1 MATNANRTKEFNVDI
16 WQGQNTLP
24 WERYVE
30 IISGYGKDMMK
41 SNKRQE
47 SSNEWQEKEQIVK
60 RPIHTKNEVILEKQ
74 EPGSIEDCLMF

>member
-1 MATNANRTKEFNVDI
+1 MATNVNRTEAFNVDI

-24 WERYVE
+24 QEKYVE

-47 SSNEWQEKEQIVK
+47 SSNKQQEKEQIVK
-60 RPIHTKNEVILEKQ
+60 RPTYKK
-74 EPGSIEDCLMF
+74 

>member
-1 MATNANRTKEFNVDI
+1 MATNVNRTETFNVDI

-24 WERYVE
+24 QEKYVE

-47 SSNEWQEKEQIVK
+47 SSNKQQEKEQIVK
-60 RPIHTKNEVILEKQ
+60 RPIHKK
-74 EPGSIEDCLMF
+74 

>member
-1 MATNANRTKEFNVDI
+1 MTTQVNRTKAFHVDI

-24 WERYVE
+24 SERYAE
-30 IISGYGKDMMK
+30 IISGYGKNMI

-60 RPIHTKNEVILEKQ
+60 RPKHKKIMRLYWKSRRQALLNI
-74 EPGSIEDCLMF
+74 I